1 MALALPLLLALL
13 GATPGLGAPGGGCG
27 VPPSAWCQSWD
38 TALRCGAL
46 EHCPHLAQRDPDVD
60 TCAICQQLFDF
71 LHRVSNQSS
80 VQVAVEQ
87 VLRGLCLP
95 LPILATPCQA
105 TVHTLVLRLLWELQ
119 HLVPRQA
126 CANLK
131 LCPGEPGGAPAMP
144 ALGVLSTHLQ
154 AVAAPSVPVA
164 LPVPL
169 PLCWLCRTFV
179 TQAEAA
185 IPVAKV
191 ASAATGLCRA
201 LPLVAAGACQCLAQ
215 RYASLLLE
223 GLLGRLGPRLLCRLL
238 FACHSGGDEDTG
250 ALPPPWALEAIVV
263 QLAECVSQEDLKG
276 VAPPALSPPLGP
288 CALGPIYWCSGPEAA
303 RRCQAL
309 QHCQEHVWL

>member
-1 MALALPLLLALL
+1 MALPLPLLLALL

-46 EHCPHLAQRDPDVD
+46 EHCPLLTQRPPDVD
-60 TCAICQQLFDF
+60 TCALCQQLFAF
-71 LHRVSNQSS
+71 LHRVSNQSA
-80 VQVAVEQ
+80 VQ
-87 VLRGLCLP
+87 
-95 LPILATPCQA
+95 
-105 TVHTLVLRLLWELQ
+105 
-119 HLVPRQA
+119 VPRQI

-131 LCPGEPGGAPAMP
+131 LCPAEPGSAAAMP
-144 ALGVLSTHLQ
+144 ALGTLGTHPQ
-154 AVAAPSVPVA
+154 EPPPGPVA

-179 TQAEAA
+179 AQAEAA
-185 IPVAKV
+185 IPVPRV
-191 ASAATGLCRA
+191 AAAATGLCRA
-201 LPLVAAGACQCLAQ
+201 LPLVAVGACQCLAQ
-215 RYASLLLE
+215 RYATLLLE

-238 FACHSGGDEDTG
+238 LACRGTADDVG
-250 ALPPPWALEAIVV
+250 APPALLEAIVV
-263 QLAECVSQEDLKG
+263 RLAECVGPEDLKS

-288 CALGPIYWCSGPEAA
+288 CALGPVYWCSGPEPA

>member
-27 VPPSAWCQSWD
+27 GPPSAWCQSWD

-46 EHCPHLAQRDPDVD
+46 ERCPLLTQRPPDVD
-60 TCAICQQLFDF
+60 TCALCQQLFAF
-71 LHRVSNQSS
+71 LHRVSNQSA

-87 VLRGLCLP
+87 VLGALCLP
-95 LPILATPCQA
+95 LPVLAAPCQSV
-105 TVHTLVLRLLWELQ
+105 VHSLVPRVLRELQ
-119 HLVPRQA
+119 HLVPRQI

-131 LCPGEPGGAPAMP
+131 LCPAEPGGAAAVP
-144 ALGVLSTHLQ
+144 ALGALGTHPQ
-154 AVAAPSVPVA
+154 EPPPVPAA

-179 TQAEAA
+179 AQAEAA
-185 IPVAKV
+185 IPVPRV
-191 ASAATGLCRA
+191 AAAATGLCRA
-201 LPLVAAGACQCLAQ
+201 LPLVAVGACQCLAQ
-215 RYASLLLE
+215 RYATLLIE

-238 FACHSGGDEDTG
+238 FVCQGTADDVDAPP
-250 ALPPPWALEAIVV
+250 ALLEAIVV
-263 QLAECVSQEDLKG
+263 RLAECVGPEDLKG

-288 CALGPIYWCSGPEAA
+288 CALGPRYWCSGPEPA

>member
-13 GATPGLGAPGGGCG
+13 GATPAPGLGAPGGGCG

-80 VQVAVEQ
+80 VQ
-87 VLRGLCLP
+87 
-95 LPILATPCQA
+95 
-105 TVHTLVLRLLWELQ
+105 
-119 HLVPRQA
+119 VPRQA

>member
-27 VPPSAWCQSWD
+27 GPPSAWCQSWD

-46 EHCPHLAQRDPDVD
+46 ERCPLLTQRPPDVD
-60 TCAICQQLFDF
+60 TCALCQQLFAF
-71 LHRVSNQSS
+71 LHRVSNQSA
-80 VQVAVEQ
+80 VQ
-87 VLRGLCLP
+87 
-95 LPILATPCQA
+95 
-105 TVHTLVLRLLWELQ
+105 
-119 HLVPRQA
+119 VPRQI

-131 LCPGEPGGAPAMP
+131 LCPAEPGGAAAVP
-144 ALGVLSTHLQ
+144 ALGALGTHPQ
-154 AVAAPSVPVA
+154 EPPPVPAA

-179 TQAEAA
+179 AQAEAA
-185 IPVAKV
+185 IPVPRV
-191 ASAATGLCRA
+191 AAAATGLCRA
-201 LPLVAAGACQCLAQ
+201 LPLVAVGACQCLAQ
-215 RYASLLLE
+215 RYATLLIE

-238 FACHSGGDEDTG
+238 FVCQGTADDVDAPP
-250 ALPPPWALEAIVV
+250 ALLEAIVV
-263 QLAECVSQEDLKG
+263 RLAECVGPEDLKG

-288 CALGPIYWCSGPEAA
+288 CALGPRYWCSGPEPA